1 MTRPM
6 STSPTRFALTTAD
19 VTLPMSDGVP
29 LALTVYRPV
38 TGEPVP
44 VLLEALPYRKDDLLE
59 RTEYERF
66 ATEYGLAVC
75 RVDLRGTGSSGG
87 AATDEYPASE
97 IDDLTTVI
105 DWLATQDWSNGS
117 VGMFGWSYS
126 GFNSLQVAAA
136 RPAALKAIVP
146 VYSSDD
152 RFNDDVHY
160 MGGAM
165 RLLDLVD
172 YPSYM
177 IAMNAM
183 PPVPAMWNGDWR
195 AEWRHRIETN
205 EPWLFRWRTEQR
217 CLPYWGHGSLRPDY
231 ARVTCP
237 TMIVAGW
244 ADGYRNNTFRTVE
257 ALEAAGTPWKLLIGP
272 WSHMGTERSLPG
284 PWIDLTA
291 EMARW
296 FGHWLRGDA
305 NGVDGEPRTTVFHRR
320 STRPEPDL
328 AEVRGVWRAH
338 PGLPLADTKT
348 LELGL
353 GTGRLTYAMIADVG
367 TAAWNS
373 CAGSLPWGQ
382 PTDQRYDNA
391 GSVTWDFP
399 GDGVHVYGHPVL
411 RLRVRA
417 DRPVAFVSAKLCDV
431 FPDGTSALI
440 TRGLLNLTHRNGYDA
455 DPVALVPGEWI
466 DVEIELEATAW
477 SLDDGNRLRLAVAGT
492 DWPNVTAPPQPVTL
506 EIDRDAS
513 LLYVPVL
520 ADLDGPAVPEL
531 AHVVPAELSDGTG
544 VTWTVER
551 DVLGRKTSCRT
562 SYGEDWTSARGF
574 ACGAHYT
581 GRVDIDTRTFDQRAE
596 ADADLRVEFPEG
608 RTLTRSRLT
617 VLTTATH
624 IDIDVHVEAFEN
636 DEPFAE
642 KHWHHR
648 VSRDLA

>member
-1 MTRPM
+1 M
-6 STSPTRFALTTAD
+6 SAPDFSFTAD
-19 VTLPMSDGVP
+19 DLRVAMRDGVSLAVTL
-29 LALTVYRPV
+29 YRPV
-38 TGEPVP
+38 TDARVP

-59 RTEYERF
+59 RGEYERF
-66 ATEYGLAVC
+66 AREYGFAVC
-75 RVDLRGTGSSGG
+75 RVDVRGTGSSGG
-87 AATDEYPASE
+87 PAVDEYPDSE
-97 IDDLTTVI
+97 VDDLVEVI
-105 DWLATQDWSNGS
+105 DWLAGRDWCNGS

-152 RFNDDVHY
+152 RFNDDVHN

-183 PPVPAMWNGDWR
+183 PPVPAIWEGDWR
-195 AEWRHRIETN
+195 AEWRNRIETN
-205 EPWLFRWRTEQR
+205 EPWLFRWRSEQR
-217 CLPYWGHGSLRPDY
+217 RSPYWEHGSLRPDY
-231 ARVTCP
+231 ARITCP

-272 WSHMGTERSLPG
+272 WSHMGTEKSLPG

-305 NGVDGEPRTTVFHRR
+305 GDVGDEPRVSVFHRR
-320 STRPEPDL
+320 STHPQPDL
-328 AEVRGVWRAH
+328 AELRGVWRAH
-338 PGLPLADTKT
+338 RGLPLADTKT
-348 LELGL
+348 LEFGL
-353 GTGRLTYAMIADVG
+353 GAGICAYSTIADIG
-367 TAAWNS
+367 TSAWNS

-399 GDGVHVYGHPVL
+399 GDGLHVFGHPVL

-440 TRGLLNLTHRNGYDA
+440 TRGLLNLTHRRGYDA
-455 DPVALVPGEWI
+455 DPIPLVPGEWT

-477 SLDDGNRLRLAVAGT
+477 TLDEDNRLRLAVAGT
-492 DWPNVTAPPQPVTL
+492 DWPNVTAPPQPVAL

-513 LLYVPVL
+513 LLCVPVL
-520 ADLDGPAVPEL
+520 PDLDDLAEPRL
-531 AHVVPAELSDGTG
+531 AHVVPGELSGGDG
-544 VTWTVER
+544 VTWTVEH
-551 DVLGRKTSCRT
+551 DVLGRKTRCRT
-562 SYGEDWTSARGF
+562 AYGEDWMSSRGY
-574 ACGAHYT
+574 ACGAHYA
-581 GRVDIDTRTFDQRAE
+581 GVVEVDTRTFDQRAE
-596 ADADLRVEFPEG
+596 ATADLTVEFPEG
-608 RTLTRSRLT
+608 RTVTRSTLT
-617 VLTTATH
+617 VLTDATH
-624 IDIDVHVEAFEN
+624 IDLDVHVEGFEN
-636 DEPFAE
+636 GVLLAE
-642 KHWHHR
+642 KHWRHT
-648 VSRDLA
+648 VIRDLA